1 MHHSV
6 LYELITKL
14 SCWRMRSPT
23 SACLVHSHALVPCLV
38 HSHALVPCLV
48 HSHALVPCLVHSHA
62 LICTLLGEPIHGEAV
77 ALVQPERLA
86 EGWRSEHGCHTGH

>member
-38 HSHALVPCLV
+38 HSHAL
-48 HSHALVPCLVHSHA
+48 
-62 LICTLLGEPIHGEAV
+62 ICTLLGELSCARRLRF
-77 ALVQPERLA
+77 ALAYIATQLEQWRTMERNC
-86 EGWRSEHGCHTGH
+86 RK